1 MLGITGRKD
10 MDMEDMQKETLGKK
24 EQYVKPEMEV
34 VEINETDT
42 IVASACDLFQCAGNY
57 TLPEK

>member
-1 MLGITGRKD
+1 
-10 MDMEDMQKETLGKK
+10 MEDMQKETLEKK